1 MNIYLLQNE
10 ERRGIKETLVFEMQK
25 KKEEERK
32 EYVLFTIKTV
42 FICRYI
48 IVLQVKTYLLNT
60 NYIINNHKYNPVP
73 ILNNI

>member
-42 FICRYI
+42 FICRYT
-48 IVLQVKTYLLNT
+48 IVLQAKT
-60 NYIINNHKYNPVP
+60 
-73 ILNNI
+73 